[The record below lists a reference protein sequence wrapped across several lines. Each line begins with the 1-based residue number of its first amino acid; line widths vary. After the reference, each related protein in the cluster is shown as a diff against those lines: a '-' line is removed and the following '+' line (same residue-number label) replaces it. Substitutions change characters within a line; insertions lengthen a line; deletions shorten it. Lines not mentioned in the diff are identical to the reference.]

1 MTKQIQKGFTLI
13 ELMIVVAIIGILAAI
28 AIPQYGNYI
37 ARTQASEAV
46 SLMAAYKTAIEEFVS
61 SEGTFPQETTAGTV
75 ASPALSAGAFTDL
88 GGRTSGT
95 YVGIIN
101 ADAGTTTTDTQGKL
115 VATMRPTGDGVNGNI
130 ASLTIELVRT
140 DDNDWLCTRGSATP
154 ILDIFLPA
162 QCKNAP
168 IASTSL

>member
-61 SEGTFPQETTAGTV
+61 SEGVFPQETTAGTI
-75 ASPALSAGAFTDL
+75 ANPALSAGDYTDL

-101 ADAGTTTTDTQGKL
+101 AVTGASATNTTGKL
-115 VATMRPTGDGVNGNI
+115 VATMRATAAGVNGNI
-130 ASLTIELVRT
+130 ASLTIELVRNAN
-140 DDNDWLCTRGSATP
+140 NDWLCTRGAATP

-168 IASTSL
+168 VLAAAL